1 MKKLLLAAVA
11 LSTVTLSANAQ
22 TRMTIHEEFT
32 GENCPP
38 CATTNPPFWALCN
51 STSPVDNPSKLIH
64 IAYMAPIPS
73 SGWYY
78 MRNQVTND
86 ARRSYYG
93 VTSAP
98 SGKYDGNATGSGHPA
113 SFTQAHID
121 AEAAIPSPFNITVTS
136 AWNSTYDGVVTTV
149 NVTCVTAFST
159 TGTNFK
165 LRAALCQ
172 TDHFDAPP
180 GTNGESHFENVVQA
194 MYPNAAGTTL
204 PASWAVGETHSYTIT
219 GTVPS
224 YVEKDEAPFMVVW
237 LQDDV
242 DKNIKQA
249 GKATP
254 LPPVP
259 NDAAVTAVTG
269 SNLTCVPNGPYTV
282 SHSVTLKNSGSTT
295 LTSADIYYRVGTGA
309 LTSIPWTGSLAT
321 GATITVP
328 MPTVSVTVSGST
340 YVAIYDSVA
349 NPNGVADMSVMN
361 NTKGKAIFL
370 QSTNAAAMPY
380 STSYESADV
389 AKFYRSDDD
398 NDGNAWGVYTGSAT
412 FGKTGTNAAG
422 FECFSYPVGETEIIT
437 LPNVAYTSSSALT
450 FWTAYRQYASENDR
464 LEVVYSTN
472 CGTSWTSIWSAAGAG
487 LATGAATT
495 SAFGPTSA
503 EYVQKTVSLSSVP
516 AGAMF
521 AFRATSAYGNNMWV
535 DNVNIATVSSVNEI
549 AGANLAMS
557 VFPNPT
563 KDNAVLSFNLAAQ
576 TNVTV
581 AVVDGLGRIVSVVTN
596 GSMGA
601 GNHEV
606 AINTA
611 NLASGVYN
619 VMVTTD
625 AGTETQRL
633 SVVK

>member
-1 MKKLLLAAVA
+1 MKKLILAAVA

-22 TRMTIHEEFT
+22 TRMTLHEEFT

-38 CATTNPPFWALCN
+38 CATTNPPFWTLCN
-51 STSPVDNPSKLIH
+51 STTPVNNPAILIH

-86 ARRSYYG
+86 QRRSYYG

-98 SGKYDGNATGSGHPA
+98 SGKYDGTATGSGHPA
-113 SFTQAHID
+113 SFTQAHIN
-121 AEAAIPSPFNITVTS
+121 AEAAVPSPFNITVTS
-136 AWNSTYDGVVTTV
+136 GWNATYDGVVTTV
-149 NVTCVTAFST
+149 NVTCVTAFTT
-159 TGTNFK
+159 TGSNFK

-172 TDHFDAPP
+172 TDNFAAPP

-194 MYPNAAGTTL
+194 MYPDATGTTL

-219 GTVPS
+219 GTVPN

-237 LQDDV
+237 LQDDA

-249 GKATP
+249 AKAAP

-282 SHSVTLKNSGSTT
+282 NHSITLKNSGSTT
-295 LTSADIYYRVGTGA
+295 LTSADLYYKVGTGA

-321 GATITVP
+321 GATATVP
-328 MPTVSVTVSGST
+328 MPTVSVTVAGPA
-340 YVAIYDSVA
+340 YVVIYDSVA
-349 NPNGVADMSVMN
+349 NPNGSADMSVMN
-361 NTKGKAIFL
+361 NTRGKAIFL
-370 QSTNAAAMPY
+370 QSTNAAAMPFA
-380 STSYESADV
+380 TSYESADV
-389 AKFYRSDDD
+389 TKFYRSDDD
-398 NDGNAWGVYTGSAT
+398 NDGNGWGVYTGSAT

-437 LPNVAYTSSSALT
+437 LPNVAYTASSALS
-450 FWTAYRQYASENDR
+450 FWVAYRQYTTENDQ

-472 CGTSWTSIWSAAGAG
+472 CGSSWTSIWSGAG
-487 LATGAATT
+487 SALATGAATT
-495 SAFGPTSA
+495 SSFAPTSA

-516 AGAMF
+516 TGAMF

-535 DNVNIATVSSVNEI
+535 DNVNIATSSSVNEI
-549 AGANLAMS
+549 AGANLSMS

-576 TNVTV
+576 SNVAV
-581 AVVDGLGRIVSVVTN
+581 SVVDGLGRTVALVSD
-596 GSMGA
+596 GSLGA
-601 GNHEV
+601 GNHKID
-606 AINTA
+606 INTA
-611 NLASGVYN
+611 ALAAGVYN
-619 VMVTTD
+619 IMVTTD
-625 AGTETQRL
+625 AGTQTQRL